1 MSYDAILLT
10 TFGGPESAEEIM
22 PFLERVT
29 AGRGVPRERLEE
41 VSHHYLALGG
51 ASPINEQN
59 RDFLESLREEF
70 TKRGIQTPI
79 YWGNRN
85 SHPFL
90 AEALQRIHADGHR
103 RVLSFVSSAYS
114 SYSGCRQY
122 RENLAQA
129 LIDTGLND
137 TLKIDKVRQYFDHP
151 GFISPFATG
160 LTEVLET
167 LKKDGASTSHIHIFF
182 TTHSIPISMA
192 ETSGAASLRERF
204 QNGAYV
210 EQHRAAANCII
221 AEVAKQ
227 CASEIPQWS
236 LVYQSRSGAPHI
248 PWLEPDIG
256 DALHGA
262 AQSGISTAIVVPIG
276 FISDHVEVIWDLDHE
291 AKGIADELGIQYFRV
306 ATPGTSPEFVSGVV
320 DLIQERQALGERKAL
335 SSIGPWSDFCA
346 SDCCPNPRKELP
358 TVAQTST

>member
-1 MSYDAILLT
+1 MNYDAILLT
-10 TFGGPESAEEIM
+10 TFGGPESPAEVM
-22 PFLERVT
+22 PYLERVT

-41 VSHHYLALGG
+41 VAHHYLALSGV
-51 ASPINEQN
+51 SPINEQN
-59 RDFLESLREEF
+59 RRLLESLRAEF
-70 TKRGIQTPI
+70 SKREIETPI

-90 AEALQRIHADGHR
+90 AEALEQIKTDGHR

-129 LIDTGLND
+129 LIETDLHGILT
-137 TLKIDKVRQYFDHP
+137 IDKVRQYFDHP
-151 GFISPFATG
+151 GFITPFAKG

-167 LKKDGASTSHIHIFF
+167 LKKDGTAVSDTHIFF

-192 ETSGAASLRERF
+192 ETSGPAALRDAF
-204 QNGAYV
+204 DNGAYV
-210 EQHRAAANCII
+210 AQHNAAITCIL
-221 AEVAKQ
+221 AAVAKQ
-227 CASEIPQWS
+227 FASEVPQWS

-256 DALHGA
+256 DALRTIA
-262 AQSGISTAIVVPIG
+262 KSGISTAIAVPIG

-291 AKGIADELGIQYFRV
+291 AKEIADELGIRFFRV
-306 ATPGTSPEFVSGVV
+306 ATPGTSPEFVTGIV
-320 DLIQERQALGERKAL
+320 DLIQERQIQREGKDF
-335 SSIGPWSDFCA
+335 SSTGAQSNFCT
-346 SDCCPNPRKELP
+346 SECCPNPRKELP
-358 TVAQTST
+358 TVAPASS

>member
-1 MSYDAILLT
+1 MSYDAILFT
-10 TFGGPESAEEIM
+10 TFGGPESPEEVM

-51 ASPINEQN
+51 VSPINEQSRN
-59 RDFLESLREEF
+59 LLKSLQEEF
-70 TKRGIQTPI
+70 IKRGIETPI

-90 AEALQRIHADGHR
+90 AEALQQINTDGHHR
-103 RVLSFVSSAYS
+103 ILSFVSSAYS

-129 LIDTGLND
+129 LIDTELREIL
-137 TLKIDKVRQYFDHP
+137 TVDKVRPYFDHP
-151 GFISPFATG
+151 GFITPFANG

-167 LKKDGASTSHIHIFF
+167 LKKDGTATSDTHIFF

-192 ETSGAASLRERF
+192 ETSGPAALRDGSN
-204 QNGAYV
+204 NGAYV
-210 EQHRAAANCII
+210 AQHNAAITCILT
-221 AEVAKQ
+221 AVATRF
-227 CASEIPQWS
+227 ASEIPQWS
-236 LVYQSRSGAPHI
+236 LVYQSRSGTPHT

-256 DALHGA
+256 DALRA
-262 AQSGISTAIVVPIG
+262 AVTSGSSTVIVVPIG

-291 AKGIADELGIQYFRV
+291 VKELADGLGIRYFRV
-306 ATPGTSPEFVSGVV
+306 ATPGTSPEFVAGVV
-320 DLIQERQALGERKAL
+320 DLIQERQTQSERKEL
-335 SSIGPWSDFCA
+335 SSIEGRTNYCTPE
-346 SDCCPNPRKELP
+346 CCPNPRKELP
-358 TVAQTST
+358 TVAQASN